1 LNYFV
6 SEERKKMRF
15 HKEPKE
21 PVFRDAHSIAHAIV
35 HQDNQK
41 IFASRAKSDSRKAYL
56 SKDVER
62 LEVLIE
68 KRKAKFIENYGTIF
82 AWTQYLDEF
91 RGIKRLEEI
100 LK

>member
-6 SEERKKMRF
+6 SEGRKKMRY
-15 HKEPKE
+15 HKEPE
-21 PVFRDAHSIAHAIV
+21 EQVFRDAHSIAHAILTQ
-35 HQDNQK
+35 HSQG
-41 IFASRAKSDSRKAYL
+41 IFASRAKTDSRKAYL

-62 LEVLIE
+62 LGVLIE
-68 KRKAKFIENYGTIF
+68 ERKAKFVENYGTRY

-91 RGIKRLEEI
+91 RGRERLEEI

>member
-1 LNYFV
+1 MVELLC
-6 SEERKKMRF
+6 RKEKMRY
-15 HKEPKE
+15 HKGPEN
-21 PVFRDAHSIAHAIV
+21 PVFRDAHAIAHAIV
-35 HQDNQK
+35 RQDDQR
-41 IFASRAKSDSRKAYL
+41 IFASRAKSDYSKNYI

-62 LEVLIE
+62 LGVVIE
-68 KRKAKFIENYGTIF
+68 ERKAKFIENYGTKS